1 VIIAQ
6 IGAVFNSHVGVVES
20 LRFSN
25 LDVLLNIEGVLVEIA
40 KEL

>member
-6 IGAVFNSHVGVVES
+6 IGAVFNSHVGVVKA

>member
-1 VIIAQ
+1 VIIAH
-6 IGAVFNSHVGVVES
+6 IRGMFNNHVGVVKA